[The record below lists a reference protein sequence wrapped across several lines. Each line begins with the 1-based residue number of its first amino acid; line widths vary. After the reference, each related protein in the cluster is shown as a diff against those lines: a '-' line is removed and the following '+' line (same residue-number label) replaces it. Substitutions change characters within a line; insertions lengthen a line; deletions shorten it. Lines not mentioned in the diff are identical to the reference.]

1 LGKQRALGRGL
12 HALIPAG
19 TPLEEHLVEIGVDE
33 IKGHAWQSRTGISEE
48 ELEELAASI
57 RAHGLVQPVVVRP
70 RGDGGYD
77 LVAGERRWRA
87 CRALG
92 MERLPA
98 VVRTC
103 DDLSAAAMA
112 LIENLQREDLRPLEE
127 ARAYKRLMEEFGL
140 TQEELARRVG
150 KSRAAVAN
158 ALRLLGLVQEA
169 RELLEDGRLSAGHGR
184 ALAAVAD
191 PVWQA
196 ELARRAALRGWSVRT
211 LEAEVRSWLEGKR
224 PMKRPRTRDPEL
236 RRLERELARRLG
248 RRVAVRGTHEGGR
261 LEIHFSS
268 LADLQGLLRDLGM
281 FHVLPYGETGGAL
294 RDG

>member
-1 LGKQRALGRGL
+1 MTKHRALGRGL
-12 HALIPAG
+12 HALIPVG
-19 TPLEEHLVEIGVDE
+19 MPLEEHLVEVALDE
-33 IKGHAWQSRTGISEE
+33 IKGHVWQSRTGISEE
-48 ELEELAASI
+48 ELDGLAASI
-57 RAHGLVQPVVVRP
+57 RAHGLVHPIVVRP
-70 RGDGGYD
+70 RRDGGYD

-92 MERLPA
+92 MERVPA

-127 ARAYKRLMEEFGL
+127 AQAYKRLMEEFGL

-158 ALRLLGLVQEA
+158 ALRLLGLGEEA
-169 RELLEDGRLSAGHGR
+169 RQLLEAGRLSAGHGR

-191 PVWQA
+191 PLRQA
-196 ELARRAALRGWSVRT
+196 ELARRAAAKGWSVRT
-211 LEAEVRSWLEGKR
+211 LESEVRSWLEGRVAVKR
-224 PMKRPRTRDPEL
+224 RRTRDPEL
-236 RRLERELARRLG
+236 GRLERELARRLS
-248 RRVAVRGTHEGGR
+248 RRVVVRGTREGGR

-268 LADLQGLLRDLGM
+268 WEDLQALLRDLGM
-281 FHVLPYGETGGAL
+281 FHVLPYGETGGAV